1 MDAKKKGGR
10 GPAKAPNVD
19 WAAIKTEYITSSITF
34 AELSKKTGIPSAT
47 LQKRGSL
54 EEPSW
59 TVQRNNIS
67 ESITKSATESLTH
80 QRLQFLIDSN
90 RADVEVAERLRTKIR
105 EHLDVAASA
114 AELKSLSGALKDAQ
128 SVARLALGLT
138 TENSGL
144 SAPDGGPVAVDIV
157 GMPPADAYKAMMRAG
172 GK

>member
-1 MDAKKKGGR
+1 M
-10 GPAKAPNVD
+10 
-19 WAAIKTEYITSSITF
+19 
-34 AELSKKTGIPSAT
+34 
-47 LQKRGSL
+47 
-54 EEPSW
+54 
-59 TVQRNNIS
+59 QRNNIS